1 MLVKRIFDIICSLFG
16 LLVLSPVFF
25 VIILL
30 IKFGSP
36 GPIFFRQIRVGLY
49 EKPFKIHKFRTMIVN
64 AEAQGLKITV
74 GADHRVTRIGRFL
87 RKTKLDELPQL
98 IDVFVGKMS
107 LVGPRPEVP
116 VYVEYYPPE
125 VKAVVFKVRPGITDW
140 ASIQMIDENE
150 ILGKADNPEQAYI
163 EKVLPEKL
171 DYAVKYVKTRTMG
184 MDIYLIGLTILKIFI
199 R

>member
-1 MLVKRIFDIICSLFG
+1 VLVKRIFDIICSLFG

>member
-1 MLVKRIFDIICSLFG
+1 MV
-16 LLVLSPVFF
+16 
-25 VIILL
+25 
-30 IKFGSP
+30 
-36 GPIFFRQIRVGLY
+36 
-49 EKPFKIHKFRTMIVN
+49 VN

-74 GADHRVTRIGRFL
+74 GADHRVTGIGRFL

-98 IDVFVGKMS
+98 IDVLVGKMS